1 MASAYVMNSYY
12 PEQFIEGAFD
22 YALEPGMVLSVE
34 VYLGVVGEQDG
45 VKLENEVLV
54 TEGEPVILTP
64 YRYDEK
70 LLADA

>member
-1 MASAYVMNSYY
+1 
-12 PEQFIEGAFD
+12 
-22 YALEPGMVLSVE
+22 MVLSVE
-34 VYLGVVGEQDG
+34 VYLGVVGGKDG
-45 VKLENEVLV
+45 VKLENEILV